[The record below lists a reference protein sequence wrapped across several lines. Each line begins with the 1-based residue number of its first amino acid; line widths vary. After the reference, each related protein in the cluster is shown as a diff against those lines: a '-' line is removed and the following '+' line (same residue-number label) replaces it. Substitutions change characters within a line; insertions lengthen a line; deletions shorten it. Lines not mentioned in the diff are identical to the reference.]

1 MKQGENLYLID
12 EICKEKGIEESFL
25 SLGWIRELRKDG
37 KICHIVR
44 NSFDL
49 NPSSCYHIVNDK
61 YATYEVLKHHNISVL
76 THFIIFNPNAEGRG
90 EFAGNLSE
98 EVDEIFNKIN
108 QEKLVVKA
116 NTSSEGKQV
125 FIVNSRTEAIQVIQ
139 ELFRENFLS
148 VSICPFEEIECE
160 YRVVFLDNEILY
172 VYKKIARD
180 WKHNLADGARAETNL
195 ENDEKLEEVKQLALR
210 AGKVTNARF
219 VTIDISKR
227 TNGEIF
233 VMEIN
238 GAVCM
243 SKFIETVENGRE
255 IARKIYEKAIDKMF
269 DK

>member
-76 THFIIFNPNAEGRG
+76 THYIIFNPNAEGRG
-90 EFAGNLSE
+90 EFAGNLPT
-98 EVDEIFNKIN
+98 EVDEIFKKIN
-108 QEKLVVKA
+108 KEKVVVKA

-125 FIVNSRTEAIQVIQ
+125 FIANSREEAINIIQ
-139 ELFRENFLS
+139 DLFKEHFLS
-148 VSICPFEEIECE
+148 VSICPFEQIECE

-180 WKHNLADGARAETNL
+180 WKHNLADGAKADIHL
-195 ENDEKLEEVKQLALR
+195 ENDEKLEEVKQLALK

-219 VTIDISKR
+219 VSIDISKR
-227 TNGEIF
+227 INGEIF

-243 SKFIETVENGRE
+243 SKFIETVPNGRQ
-255 IARKIYEKAIDKMF
+255 IAKEIYEKAIDKMF